1 MSETSRE
8 ARLVEAFATLAD
20 TLVAGYDVIELMQ
33 TLLETCHDLLDVTAG
48 GILLADD
55 DGDLE
60 VVASTSEGSAL
71 VETLQLDAR
80 SGPCWDCFT
89 SGEVVSLIDVSDTP
103 DRWGEFGDVAAAQG
117 FHAIYALP
125 LRLRDTVIGT
135 LNLMR
140 ATVGELNPR
149 DVRVAQALAD
159 VATIGVLQQRTLRDS
174 DMVRAQLQTALSTR
188 VVIEQAKGVVAHTHD
203 VSTDD
208 AFDLIRVHARSKQ
221 LKLADVARGLV
232 DRTIR
237 L

>member
-1 MSETSRE
+1 
-8 ARLVEAFATLAD
+8 
-20 TLVAGYDVIELMQ
+20 
-33 TLLETCHDLLDVTAG
+33 
-48 GILLADD
+48 
-55 DGDLE
+55 
-60 VVASTSEGSAL
+60 
-71 VETLQLDAR
+71 
-80 SGPCWDCFT
+80 
-89 SGEVVSLIDVSDTP
+89 
-103 DRWGEFGDVAAAQG
+103 
-117 FHAIYALP
+117 
-125 LRLRDTVIGT
+125 
-135 LNLMR
+135 MR